1 MNGMTNQYTE
11 GQLNTTRTYRYVPH
25 DLVEKYTNEGWVI
38 SSLMEGS
45 HHAQYSV
52 IMEKPDNQ

>member
-1 MNGMTNQYTE
+1 MTGMTNQNTE
-11 GQLNTTRTYRYVPH
+11 GPWNIIKTYRYVPH
-25 DLVEKYTNEGWVI
+25 ELVEQYENKGWVV
-38 SSLMEGS
+38 SSRMEGS

>member
-1 MNGMTNQYTE
+1 MTGMTNQSTE
-11 GQLNTTRTYRYVPH
+11 DQWNTIKTYRYVPH
-25 DLVEKYTNEGWVI
+25 ELVEKYTNEGWVI

>member
-1 MNGMTNQYTE
+1 MSGMMNQSTKGLWNITK
-11 GQLNTTRTYRYVPH
+11 TYRYVPH
-25 DLVEKYTNEGWVI
+25 ELVNQYKDKGWVV
-38 SSLMEGS
+38 SSRMEGS

>member
-1 MNGMTNQYTE
+1 MNGMTNQNTE
-11 GQLNTTRTYRYVPH
+11 DQWNITRTYRYVPH
-25 DLVEKYTNEGWVI
+25 ESVEEYKQKGWTVA
-38 SSLMEGS
+38 SYMYGS